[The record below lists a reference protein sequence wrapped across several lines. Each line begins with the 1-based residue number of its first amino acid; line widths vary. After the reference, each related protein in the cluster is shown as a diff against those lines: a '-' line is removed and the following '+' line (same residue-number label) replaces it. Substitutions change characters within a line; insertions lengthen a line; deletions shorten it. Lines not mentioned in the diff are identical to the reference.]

1 MIARTSVRWRLVAWV
16 TGVLLAVAAVMFV
29 VVYEQTGNELRA
41 EIDQDVAGD
50 IAQLSQAVKSLHASS
65 PETLL
70 AQMGTYLRAQRFS
83 ATSSLLFAS
92 IPGHG
97 STSNPPEL
105 LGSAS
110 SDDGETPAQQAEENV
125 RAQALVTA
133 PTRITT
139 QFAPDIGN
147 VRLDERVVRVG
158 SFRVRVGAGEPLAIV
173 ARAQRSIE
181 RSFVIAG
188 ALALVLALI
197 ASYLAGASVSL
208 PLRRLARVAARVDD
222 GDLDPRMETSP
233 MAAGEIRVLADSFNH
248 MLDRLAEAFSAQRDF
263 IADASHELR
272 TPLTVIAGQLEV
284 LAAQDHPEPEEVRRV
299 ERLVSGEISRTSRLV
314 DDMLLLA
321 RSERHDFLQYREFEL
336 EPFVSELWLTA
347 GFGDE
352 RNFEL
357 APIPDAMLT
366 ADPDRLAQALRNLIR
381 NAVEHTTAPDGL
393 VRLEVTQRP
402 GGVVR
407 FVVLDDGP
415 GIEDADLE
423 RVFERFR
430 RTDDGRSRKT
440 GGAGLGL
447 AIVRAIARAHGGDAR
462 AVHSRTGAR
471 LELEL
476 PRLHLRPPAGVSE
489 GVDEAG
495 AVHDDVAGPARGD
508 LVAARGPRP
517 PGAEGEEP
525 GRRASPGTR

>member
-16 TGVLLAVAAVMFV
+16 TGVLLAVSAVTFG

-41 EIDQDVAGD
+41 EIDQDVGGD
-50 IAQLSQAVKSLHASS
+50 IGQLSQAVKSLRASS
-65 PETLL
+65 PEMLL
-70 AQMGTYLRAQRFS
+70 SRMGTYLRAQRFS
-83 ATSSLLFAS
+83 ATSSLLFAA

-105 LGSAS
+105 LGSTRP
-110 SDDGETPAQQAEENV
+110 DDGETAAEQAKENV
-125 RAQALVTA
+125 MSRALLFA

-139 QFAPDIGN
+139 QRAPDIGE
-147 VRLDERVVRVG
+147 VRIDERVIRVG
-158 SFRVRVGAGEPLAIV
+158 SFRVRVGAGEPLAV
-173 ARAQRSIE
+173 VTRAQRSIE

-222 GDLDPRMETSP
+222 GDLDPRMETSRG
-233 MAAGEIRVLADSFNH
+233 AAGEIRVLADSFNH
-248 MLDRLAEAFSAQRDF
+248 MLDRLAEAFSAQREF

-284 LAAQDHPEPEEVRRV
+284 LAAQDHPGPEEVRRV
-299 ERLVSGEISRTSRLV
+299 ERLVSAEIARTSRLV

-321 RSERHDFLQYREFEL
+321 RSERHDFLQYREFAL
-336 EPFVSELWLTA
+336 KPFVSELWLTA
-347 GFGDE
+347 RFGQERGFALG
-352 RNFEL
+352 
-357 APIPDAMLT
+357 PIPDAMLT

-393 VRLEVTQRP
+393 VRLEISQRP

-415 GIEDADLE
+415 GIEDGELE
-423 RVFERFR
+423 RIFERFH
-430 RTDDGRSRKT
+430 RTDDDRSRKT

-447 AIVRAIARAHGGDAR
+447 AIVRAIARAHGGEAR
-462 AVHSRTGAR
+462 AVRSDTGAR

-476 PRLHLRPPAGVSE
+476 PRLHARRPAAATEDLDAAGV
-489 GVDEAG
+489 GDG
-495 AVHDDVAGPARGD
+495 DVAGPARAD

-517 PGAEGEEP
+517 SPAGGAAPSGARPE
-525 GRRASPGTR
+525 TR